1 MILPST
7 LDLDAR
13 VKVLRI
19 IARMNVGGP
28 AVQITSLMRGLDP
41 LKFNHKLI
49 TGYCEDDESDYLDT
63 TATDII
69 VERVKGLGRSINL
82 FSDLL
87 CVFRIIKIIRDF
99 KPDIV
104 HTHTAKAGIIGRI
117 ASVLSGHKSKR
128 IHTFH
133 GHVLSGYFS
142 PVKTKVYIF
151 IEKTLSLITYKFIC
165 VGFKVRDDLIREGI
179 GNLNKYL
186 VFPPGVGKTIIFEKQ
201 AAAGQLGLLPN
212 RLYCLYLG
220 RITRIKRPDR
230 LLQVAIILKSKNIDV
245 IFLIAGEG
253 DLLKETR
260 NSAELLNLPFI
271 FLGWQHD
278 LSALFSVADI
288 LVMTS
293 DNEGTPLSIVQAQ
306 LSGIPVVSTNV
317 GSVSEVLLDG
327 ISGFLTNLVPSQIAE
342 KIEILVTDSLIRKK
356 MGTAGL
362 SFASNKFSP
371 ERLVMDH
378 HRLYEDLV
386 LVQPISS
393 P

>member
-1 MILPST
+1 MSLPST
-7 LDLDAR
+7 LDPDAR

-41 LKFNHKLI
+41 LKFTHKLI
-49 TGYCEDDESDYLDT
+49 TGYCEDDESDYLDS
-63 TATDII
+63 TATDIT

-87 CVFRIIKIIRDF
+87 CVFRIIKIIREF

-104 HTHTAKAGIIGRI
+104 HTHTAKAGVIGRI

-133 GHVLSGYFS
+133 GHLLSGYFS
-142 PVKTKVYIF
+142 PFKTRIYVLLERTF
-151 IEKTLSLITYKFIC
+151 SLITYKFIC
-165 VGFKVRDDLIREGI
+165 VGSRVRDNLINEGI
-179 GNLNKYL
+179 GNPNKFL
-186 VFPPGVGKTIIFEKQ
+186 VFPPGVEKPIIFDRQ
-201 AAAGQLGLLPN
+201 VAADQLGLLSN
-212 RLYCLYLG
+212 RLHCLYLG
-220 RITRIKRPDR
+220 RITTIKRPDR
-230 LLQVAIILKSKNIDV
+230 LIQIAAILKNKNVDLT
-245 IFLIAGEG
+245 FLIAGEG
-253 DLLKETR
+253 DLFKETK
-260 NSAELLNLPFI
+260 NSAEQLNLPFI

-278 LSALFSVADI
+278 IDALFSVADI

-306 LSGIPVVSTNV
+306 LSGVPVVSTNV

-327 ISGFLTNLVPSQIAE
+327 VSGFLTNLEPCQIAE
-342 KIEILVTDSLIRKK
+342 KIEFLVTNSNQRKQ
-356 MGTAGL
+356 MGAAGFD
-362 SFASNKFSP
+362 FASNKFSP

-378 HRLYEDLV
+378 HQLYKDLV
-386 LVQPISS
+386 IGPTKF
-393 P
+393 